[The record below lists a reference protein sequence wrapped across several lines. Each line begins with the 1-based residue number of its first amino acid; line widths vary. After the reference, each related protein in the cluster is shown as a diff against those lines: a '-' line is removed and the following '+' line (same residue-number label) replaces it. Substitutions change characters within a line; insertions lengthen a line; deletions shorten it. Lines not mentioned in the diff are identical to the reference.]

1 MKETKAIDDL
11 VIKFEKA
18 RLHIQEPERVLFTSM
33 PSKYLGKYDNG
44 VIRGEEIPIETPN
57 DLCWNTYRENYIRLF
72 GTKQILLHKLEKMVS
87 CHLVKQ
93 FYGQQMVLIIKKYL
107 ILLTFRNK
115 MKCIILF
122 KPLSV
127 WEEREQLI
135 QHKNLKKLLS
145 I

>member
-33 PSKYLGKYDNG
+33 PSKYLGKYDNV

-72 GTKQILLHKLEKMVS
+72 GTKQIHFGNLCQAGFLN
-87 CHLVKQ
+87 Q
-93 FYGQQMVLIIKKYL
+93 DYD
-107 ILLTFRNK
+107 LTF
-115 MKCIILF
+115 CF
-122 KPLSV
+122 TFDY
-127 WEEREQLI
+127 
-135 QHKNLKKLLS
+135 LLS
-145 I
+145 Q